1 MKKRSARIV
10 MLAGI
15 TAALALGACGG
26 DDGNDGAKGSTT
38 ESTTGSAAGATLN
51 VEAHDISLTPKEL
64 QATAG
69 DVAISYSN
77 SGAIQHTL
85 LIDGVSGFKLD
96 VTSKGDTDSGTVKL
110 DPGTYT
116 IYCDVA
122 GHRAAGME
130 GRLVVS

>member
-1 MKKRSARIV
+1 MKKRR
-10 MLAGI
+10 AGI
-15 TAALALGACGG
+15 VAFAGLTAALALGACSS
-26 DDGNDGAKGSTT
+26 DDGEKKAGGTTT
-38 ESTTGSAAGATLN
+38 ESTAASASGAALN

-69 DVAISYSN
+69 DVTIRYSN

-96 VTSKGDTDSGTVKL
+96 VTKTGETDTGTVKL
-110 DPGTYT
+110 APGAYT
-116 IYCDVA
+116 MYCDIP